1 VSKGKESM
9 QARFI
14 TVEGIEVVGKSTH
27 MAFIQKWL
35 EARGVKVE
43 TSREPGGTPLAEQI
57 RDLLLS
63 PRTESMPEMAE
74 LLMMFAAR
82 SVHLEN
88 RIRPALKQGRWL
100 LCDRFTDAT
109 FAYQGSGR
117 GMDTARIAELE
128 ETVQGSLR
136 PHLTLLLDAPV
147 EVGLGRARARGEADR
162 FEQEAVEFFRRVR
175 QGYLARA
182 QADPGRVK
190 IVDASGSL
198 EQVQAELVVVLE
210 KAWAQWQTEQGE

>member
-1 VSKGKESM
+1 M

-14 TVEGIEVVGKSTH
+14 TVEGIEGVGKSTH
-27 MAFIQKWL
+27 MAFIQQWL
-35 EARGVKVE
+35 EAKGVKVE

-63 PRTESMPEMAE
+63 PRSENMPEMAE

-88 RIRPALKQGRWL
+88 RIRPALERGSWL

-109 FAYQGSGR
+109 FAYQGAGR
-117 GMDTARIAELE
+117 GMDTMRIAELE
-128 ETVQGSLR
+128 DAVQGSLR

-175 QGYLARA
+175 SGYLARA
-182 QADPGRVK
+182 EADPGRVK
-190 IVDASGSL
+190 VVDASGSL
-198 EQVQAELVVVLE
+198 EQVRSDLVVVLDS
-210 KAWAQWQTEQGE
+210 AWARWQSEQEA

>member
-1 VSKGKESM
+1 M

-14 TVEGIEVVGKSTH
+14 TVEGIEGVGKSTH
-27 MAFIQKWL
+27 MAFIQQWL
-35 EARGVKVE
+35 EARGVEVE

-57 RDLLLS
+57 RDVLLA
-63 PRTESMPEMAE
+63 PRNEKMPEMAE

-88 RIRPALKQGRWL
+88 RIRPALAQGRWL

-109 FAYQGSGR
+109 FAYQGAGR
-117 GMDTARIAELE
+117 GMDPTRIAELE
-128 ETVQGSLR
+128 ETVQGTLR

-162 FEQEAVEFFRRVR
+162 FEQEAVDFFRRVR

-182 QADPGRVK
+182 EADPERIR

-198 EQVQAELVVVLE
+198 AQVQKDLVGVLE
-210 KAWAQWQTEQGE
+210 RAWEQWQGGHPG

>member
-1 VSKGKESM
+1 M
-9 QARFI
+9 QSRFI
-14 TVEGIEVVGKSTH
+14 TVEGIEGVGKSTH
-27 MAFIQKWL
+27 MAFIQQWL

-63 PRTESMPEMAE
+63 PRTENMPEMAE

-88 RIRPALKQGRWL
+88 RIRPALEQGRWL

-117 GMDTARIAELE
+117 GMNTDRIAELE
-128 ETVQGSLR
+128 EAVQGDLR

-182 QADPGRVK
+182 KADPGRVR
-190 IVDASGSL
+190 IVNASGSL
-198 EQVQAELVVVLE
+198 EQVQADLVGVLE
-210 KAWAQWQTEQGE
+210 EAWAQWQTEQGG

>member
-1 VSKGKESM
+1 M
-9 QARFI
+9 QSRFI
-14 TVEGIEVVGKSTH
+14 TVEGIEGVGKSTH
-27 MAFIQKWL
+27 MAFIQQWL

-63 PRTESMPEMAE
+63 PRTENMPEMAE

-88 RIRPALKQGRWL
+88 RIRPALEQGRWL

-109 FAYQGSGR
+109 FAYQGAGR
-117 GMDTARIAELE
+117 GMNTDRIAELE
-128 ETVQGSLR
+128 EAVQGDLR

-182 QADPGRVK
+182 KADPGRVR
-190 IVDASGSL
+190 IVNASGSL
-198 EQVQAELVVVLE
+198 EQVQADLVGVLE
-210 KAWAQWQTEQGE
+210 EAWAQWQTEQGV

>member
-1 VSKGKESM
+1 M

-14 TVEGIEVVGKSTH
+14 TVEGIEGVGKSTH
-27 MAFIQKWL
+27 MAFIQQWL
-35 EARGVKVE
+35 EARGVEVE

-57 RDLLLS
+57 RDVLLA
-63 PRTESMPEMAE
+63 PRSEKMPEMAE

-88 RIRPALKQGRWL
+88 RIRPALEQGRWL

-109 FAYQGSGR
+109 FAYQGAGR
-117 GMDTARIAELE
+117 GMDIARIAELE
-128 ETVQGSLR
+128 ETVQGKLR

-162 FEQEAVEFFRRVR
+162 FEQEAVDFFRRVR

-182 QADPGRVK
+182 EADPARIR
-190 IVDASGSL
+190 IVDASGGLAQVQDDLVEVL
-198 EQVQAELVVVLE
+198 EQ
-210 KAWAQWQTEQGE
+210 AWQQWQGEHLE

>member
-1 VSKGKESM
+1 M

-14 TVEGIEVVGKSTH
+14 TVEGIEGVGKSTH
-27 MAFIQKWL
+27 MAFIQQWL

-63 PRTESMPEMAE
+63 PRTENMPEMAE

-88 RIRPALKQGRWL
+88 RIRPALEQGRWL

-109 FAYQGSGR
+109 FAYQGAGR
-117 GMDTARIAELE
+117 GMDTDRIAELE
-128 ETVQGSLR
+128 EAVQGDLR

-162 FEQEAVEFFRRVR
+162 FELEAVEFFRRVR

-182 QADPGRVK
+182 KADPGRVR

-198 EQVQAELVVVLE
+198 EQVQADLVEVLE
-210 KAWAQWQTEQGE
+210 KAWAQWQTGQGA

>member
-1 VSKGKESM
+1 M
-9 QARFI
+9 QSRFI
-14 TVEGIEVVGKSTH
+14 TVEGIEGVGKSTH
-27 MAFIQKWL
+27 MAFIQQWL

-63 PRTESMPEMAE
+63 PRTENMPEMAE

-88 RIRPALKQGRWL
+88 RIRPALEQGRWL

-109 FAYQGSGR
+109 FAYQGAGR
-117 GMDTARIAELE
+117 GMNTDRIAELE
-128 ETVQGSLR
+128 ESVQGDLR

-182 QADPGRVK
+182 KADPGRVR
-190 IVDASGSL
+190 IVNASGSL
-198 EQVQAELVVVLE
+198 EQVQADLVGVLE
-210 KAWAQWQTEQGE
+210 EAWTRWQTEQGG

>member
-1 VSKGKESM
+1 M

-14 TVEGIEVVGKSTH
+14 TVEGIEGVGKSTH
-27 MAFIQKWL
+27 MAFIQQWL

-43 TSREPGGTPLAEQI
+43 ISREPGGTPLAEQI

-63 PRTESMPEMAE
+63 PRTENMPEMAE

-88 RIRPALKQGRWL
+88 RIRPALEQGRWL

-109 FAYQGSGR
+109 FAYQGAGR
-117 GMDTARIAELE
+117 GMDIARIAELE
-128 ETVQGSLR
+128 ETVQGNLR
-136 PHLTLLLDAPV
+136 PHMTLLLDAPV
-147 EVGLGRARARGEADR
+147 EIGLGRARARGEADR

-175 QGYLARA
+175 NGYLARA
-182 QADPGRVK
+182 EADPDRVK
-190 IVDASGSL
+190 VVDASGSL
-198 EQVQAELVVVLE
+198 EQVQAELVIVLE
-210 KAWAQWQTEQGE
+210 KAWARWQAEQGA

>member
-1 VSKGKESM
+1 M

-14 TVEGIEVVGKSTH
+14 TVEGIEGVGKSTH
-27 MAFIQKWL
+27 MAFIQQWL
-35 EARGVKVE
+35 EAKGVKVE

-63 PRTESMPEMAE
+63 PRSENMPEMAE

-88 RIRPALKQGRWL
+88 RIRPALERGSWL

-109 FAYQGSGR
+109 FAYQGAGR
-117 GMDTARIAELE
+117 GMDTMRIAELE
-128 ETVQGSLR
+128 DAVQGSLR

-175 QGYLARA
+175 SGYLARA
-182 QADPGRVK
+182 EADPGRVK
-190 IVDASGSL
+190 VVDASGSL
-198 EQVQAELVVVLE
+198 EQVRSDLVAVLDS
-210 KAWAQWQTEQGE
+210 AWARWQSEQEA

>member
-1 VSKGKESM
+1 M

-14 TVEGIEVVGKSTH
+14 TVEGIEGVGKSTH
-27 MAFIQKWL
+27 MAFIQQWL
-35 EARGVKVE
+35 ESRGVTVE

-63 PRTESMPEMAE
+63 PRSENMPEMAE

-88 RIRPALKQGRWL
+88 RIRPALEQGRWL

-109 FAYQGSGR
+109 FAYQGAGR
-117 GMDTARIAELE
+117 GMDTDRIAELE
-128 ETVQGSLR
+128 QAVQGNLR

-147 EVGLGRARARGEADR
+147 EIGLGRARARGEADR
-162 FEQEAVEFFRRVR
+162 FEQEAVAFFRRVR

-182 QADPGRVK
+182 EADSARVK
-190 IVDASGSL
+190 IIDASGSL
-198 EQVQAELVVVLE
+198 DQVQAQLEAVLDSAWRRWQAELG
-210 KAWAQWQTEQGE
+210 T

>member
-1 VSKGKESM
+1 
-9 QARFI
+9 
-14 TVEGIEVVGKSTH
+14 
-27 MAFIQKWL
+27 MAFIQQWL

-57 RDLLLS
+57 RDVLLA
-63 PRTESMPEMAE
+63 PRTENMPEMAE

-88 RIRPALKQGRWL
+88 RIRPALEQGRWL

-109 FAYQGSGR
+109 FAYQGAGR
-117 GMDTARIAELE
+117 GMDIARIAELE
-128 ETVQGSLR
+128 ETVQGTLR

-147 EVGLGRARARGEADR
+147 EIGLGRARARGEADR

-182 QADPGRVK
+182 QADPGRVR

-198 EQVQAELVVVLE
+198 EQVQADLVQVLE
-210 KAWAQWQTEQGE
+210 KAWAQWQTEQGA

>member
-1 VSKGKESM
+1 M

-14 TVEGIEVVGKSTH
+14 TVEGIEGVGKSTH
-27 MAFIQKWL
+27 MAFIQQWL
-35 EARGVKVE
+35 EARGVEVE

-57 RDLLLS
+57 RDVLLA
-63 PRTESMPEMAE
+63 PRSEKMPEMAE

-88 RIRPALKQGRWL
+88 RIRPALEQGRWL

-109 FAYQGSGR
+109 FAYQGAGR

-128 ETVQGSLR
+128 ETVQGKLR

-162 FEQEAVEFFRRVR
+162 FEQEAVDFFRRVR

-182 QADPGRVK
+182 EADPARIR
-190 IVDASGSL
+190 IVDASGGLAQVQDDLVEVL
-198 EQVQAELVVVLE
+198 EQ
-210 KAWAQWQTEQGE
+210 AWQQWQGEHLE

>member
-1 VSKGKESM
+1 M
-9 QARFI
+9 QPRFI
-14 TVEGIEVVGKSTH
+14 TVEGIEGVGKSTH
-27 MAFIQKWL
+27 MAFIQQWL

-63 PRTESMPEMAE
+63 PRTENMPEMAE

-88 RIRPALKQGRWL
+88 RIRPALEQGRWL

-109 FAYQGSGR
+109 FAYQGAGR
-117 GMDTARIAELE
+117 GMNTDRIAELE
-128 ETVQGSLR
+128 EAVQGDLR

-147 EVGLGRARARGEADR
+147 DVGLGRARARGEADR

-182 QADPGRVK
+182 NADPARVR

-198 EQVQAELVVVLE
+198 EQVRADLAGVLE
-210 KAWAQWQTEQGE
+210 KAWAKWQTEQGV

>member
-1 VSKGKESM
+1 M

-14 TVEGIEVVGKSTH
+14 TVEGIEGVGKSTH
-27 MAFIQKWL
+27 MAFIQQWL
-35 EARGVKVE
+35 EARGVTVE

-63 PRTESMPEMAE
+63 PRTENMPEMAE

-88 RIRPALKQGRWL
+88 RIRPALEQGRWL

-109 FAYQGSGR
+109 FAYQGAGR

-128 ETVQGSLR
+128 RTVQGSLR

-147 EVGLGRARARGEADR
+147 EIGLGRARARGEADR

-175 QGYLARA
+175 KGYLSRA
-182 QADPGRVK
+182 EADPGRVR

-198 EQVQAELVVVLE
+198 EQVQTDLVVVLD
-210 KAWAQWQTEQGE
+210 KAWAQWQTEQGA

>member
-1 VSKGKESM
+1 M
-9 QARFI
+9 QSRFI
-14 TVEGIEVVGKSTH
+14 TVEGIEGVGKSTH
-27 MAFIQKWL
+27 MAFIQQWL

-63 PRTESMPEMAE
+63 PRTENMPEMAE

-88 RIRPALKQGRWL
+88 RIRPALEQGRWL

-117 GMDTARIAELE
+117 GMNTDRIAELE
-128 ETVQGSLR
+128 EAVQGDLR

-182 QADPGRVK
+182 KADPGRVR
-190 IVDASGSL
+190 IVNASGSL
-198 EQVQAELVVVLE
+198 EQVQADLVGVLE
-210 KAWAQWQTEQGE
+210 EAWAQWQTEQGV

>member
-1 VSKGKESM
+1 M

-14 TVEGIEVVGKSTH
+14 TVEGIEGVGKSTH
-27 MAFIQKWL
+27 MAFIQQWL

-57 RDLLLS
+57 RDVLLA
-63 PRTESMPEMAE
+63 PRTENMPEMAE

-88 RIRPALKQGRWL
+88 RIRPALEQGRWL

-109 FAYQGSGR
+109 FAYQGAGR
-117 GMDTARIAELE
+117 GMDIARIAELE
-128 ETVQGSLR
+128 ETVQGTLR

-147 EVGLGRARARGEADR
+147 EIGLGRARARGEADR

-182 QADPGRVK
+182 QADPGRVR

-198 EQVQAELVVVLE
+198 EQVQADLVQVLE
-210 KAWAQWQTEQGE
+210 KAWAQWQTEQGA

>member
-1 VSKGKESM
+1 M

-14 TVEGIEVVGKSTH
+14 TVEGIEGVGKSTH
-27 MAFIQKWL
+27 MAFIQQWL

-57 RDLLLS
+57 RDVLLA
-63 PRTESMPEMAE
+63 PRTENMPEMAE

-88 RIRPALKQGRWL
+88 RIRPALEQGRWL

-109 FAYQGSGR
+109 FAYQGAGR
-117 GMDTARIAELE
+117 GMDIARIAELE
-128 ETVQGSLR
+128 ETVQGTLR

-147 EVGLGRARARGEADR
+147 EIGLGRARARGEADR

-182 QADPGRVK
+182 QADPGRVR

-198 EQVQAELVVVLE
+198 EQVQADLVQVLE
-210 KAWAQWQTEQGE
+210 KAWAQWQAEQGA

>member
-1 VSKGKESM
+1 M
-9 QARFI
+9 QPRFI
-14 TVEGIEVVGKSTH
+14 TVEGIEGVGKSTH
-27 MAFIQKWL
+27 MAFIQQWL

-63 PRTESMPEMAE
+63 PRTENMPEMAE

-88 RIRPALKQGRWL
+88 RIRPALEQGRWL

-109 FAYQGSGR
+109 FAYQGAGR
-117 GMDTARIAELE
+117 GMNTDRIAELE
-128 ETVQGSLR
+128 EAVQGDLR

-162 FEQEAVEFFRRVR
+162 FEQEAAEFFRRVR

-182 QADPGRVK
+182 NADPGRVR

-198 EQVQAELVVVLE
+198 EQVQADLVEVLE
-210 KAWAQWQTEQGE
+210 KAWAQWQTGQGA

>member
-1 VSKGKESM
+1 M
-9 QARFI
+9 QPRFI
-14 TVEGIEVVGKSTH
+14 TVEGIEGVGKSTH
-27 MAFIQKWL
+27 MAFIQQWL

-63 PRTESMPEMAE
+63 PRTENMPEMAE

-88 RIRPALKQGRWL
+88 RIRPALEQGRWL

-109 FAYQGSGR
+109 FAYQGAGR
-117 GMDTARIAELE
+117 GMNTDRIAELE
-128 ETVQGSLR
+128 EAVQGDLR

-182 QADPGRVK
+182 KADPGRVR
-190 IVDASGSL
+190 IVNASGSL
-198 EQVQAELVVVLE
+198 EQVQADLVGVLE
-210 KAWAQWQTEQGE
+210 EAWAQWQTEQGG

>member
-1 VSKGKESM
+1 M

-14 TVEGIEVVGKSTH
+14 TVEGIEGVGKSTH
-27 MAFIQKWL
+27 MAFIQQWL

-63 PRTESMPEMAE
+63 PRTENMPEMAE

-88 RIRPALKQGRWL
+88 RIRPALEQGRWL

-109 FAYQGSGR
+109 FAYQGAGR
-117 GMDTARIAELE
+117 GMDTDRIAELE
-128 ETVQGSLR
+128 ETVQGDLR

-162 FEQEAVEFFRRVR
+162 FELEAVEFFRRVR

-182 QADPGRVK
+182 KADPGRVR

-198 EQVQAELVVVLE
+198 EQVQADLVEVLE
-210 KAWAQWQTEQGE
+210 KAWAQWQTGQGA

>member
-1 VSKGKESM
+1 M
-9 QARFI
+9 QSRFI
-14 TVEGIEVVGKSTH
+14 TVEGIEGVGKSTH
-27 MAFIQKWL
+27 MAFIQQWL
-35 EARGVKVE
+35 EVRGVKVE

-63 PRTESMPEMAE
+63 PRTENMPEMAE

-88 RIRPALKQGRWL
+88 RIRPALEQGRWL

-109 FAYQGSGR
+109 FAYQGAGR
-117 GMDTARIAELE
+117 GMNTDRIAELE
-128 ETVQGSLR
+128 ESVQGDLR

-182 QADPGRVK
+182 KADPGRVR
-190 IVDASGSL
+190 IVNASGSL
-198 EQVQAELVVVLE
+198 EQVQADLVGVLE
-210 KAWAQWQTEQGE
+210 EAWAQWQTEQGV

>member
-1 VSKGKESM
+1 M

-14 TVEGIEVVGKSTH
+14 TVEGIEGVGKSTH
-27 MAFIQKWL
+27 MAFIQQWL

-57 RDLLLS
+57 RDVLLA
-63 PRTESMPEMAE
+63 PRTENMPEMAE

-88 RIRPALKQGRWL
+88 RIRPALEQGRWL

-109 FAYQGSGR
+109 FAYQGAGR
-117 GMDTARIAELE
+117 GMDIARIAELE
-128 ETVQGSLR
+128 EAVQGTLR

-147 EVGLGRARARGEADR
+147 EIGLGRARARGEADR

-182 QADPGRVK
+182 QADPGRVR

-198 EQVQAELVVVLE
+198 EQVQADLVQVLE
-210 KAWAQWQTEQGE
+210 KAWAQWQTEQGA

>member
-1 VSKGKESM
+1 M

-14 TVEGIEVVGKSTH
+14 TVEGIEGVGKSTH
-27 MAFIQKWL
+27 MAFIQQWL

-57 RDLLLS
+57 RDVLLA
-63 PRTESMPEMAE
+63 PRTENMPEMAE

-88 RIRPALKQGRWL
+88 RIRPALEQGRWL

-109 FAYQGSGR
+109 FAYQGAGR
-117 GMDTARIAELE
+117 GMDIARIAELE
-128 ETVQGSLR
+128 EAVQGTLR

-147 EVGLGRARARGEADR
+147 EIGLGRARARGEADR

-182 QADPGRVK
+182 QADPGRVR

-198 EQVQAELVVVLE
+198 EQVQADLVQVLE
-210 KAWAQWQTEQGE
+210 KAWAQWQAEQGA

>member
-1 VSKGKESM
+1 M
-9 QARFI
+9 QSRFI
-14 TVEGIEVVGKSTH
+14 TVEGIEGVGKSTH
-27 MAFIQKWL
+27 MAFIQQWL

-63 PRTESMPEMAE
+63 PRTENMPEMAE

-88 RIRPALKQGRWL
+88 RIRPALEQGRWL

-109 FAYQGSGR
+109 FAYQGAGR
-117 GMDTARIAELE
+117 GMNTDRIAELE
-128 ETVQGSLR
+128 ESVQGDLR

-182 QADPGRVK
+182 NADPGRVR

-198 EQVQAELVVVLE
+198 EQVQADLVGVLE
-210 KAWAQWQTEQGE
+210 EAWAQWQTEQGV

>member
-1 VSKGKESM
+1 M
-9 QARFI
+9 QPRFI
-14 TVEGIEVVGKSTH
+14 TVEGIEGEGKSTH
-27 MAFIQKWL
+27 MAFIQQWL

-63 PRTESMPEMAE
+63 PRTENMPEMAE

-88 RIRPALKQGRWL
+88 RIRPALEQGRWL

-109 FAYQGSGR
+109 FAYQGAGR
-117 GMDTARIAELE
+117 GMNTDRIAELE
-128 ETVQGSLR
+128 EAVQGDLR

-147 EVGLGRARARGEADR
+147 DVGLGRARARGEADR

-182 QADPGRVK
+182 NADPARVR

-198 EQVQAELVVVLE
+198 EQVRADLAGVLE
-210 KAWAQWQTEQGE
+210 KAWAKWQTEQGV